1 MDERLTAISR
11 ALEYIERH
19 LKEKMRVEDM
29 AQACGYSLYYFIR
42 LFNQCV
48 HLTPYDY
55 LIRRRLAQAA
65 LELLKGER
73 RLLEIALDYGF
84 QSAET
89 FTRAFTRVFGIQP
102 SLARKQ
108 GGVDE
113 RLLLRHCSREQLLY
127 YQKCGAPRAQLSNLS
142 PVLLGGYVFQN
153 DLTAE
158 RVVEIVER
166 LQALQPLAKEFFWV
180 VSYPQPS
187 TGGPPSYFAGVVVP
201 DWTSLPA
208 QCLAKHVPAGPYA
221 CFNQT
226 DLLAHFQ
233 TARCYIYQVW
243 AANMAETFP
252 SPLEICRISLQH
264 EKQSSQILLPLFN
277 NPKTIFLDTI

>member
-19 LKEKMRVEDM
+19 LKEMARVEDM

-65 LELLKGER
+65 LELLNGER

-113 RLLLRHCSREQLLY
+113 RLLLRPCSREQLLY
-127 YQKCGAPRAQLSNLS
+127 YQTCGVPRSQFSNRS
-142 PVLLGGYVFQN
+142 MQLLGGYVFQN
-153 DLTAE
+153 DLTPD
-158 RVVEIVER
+158 RLVEIIER
-166 LQALQPLAKEFFWV
+166 LQALQPLAREFFWV
-180 VSYPQPS
+180 TTYPQPS
-187 TGGPPSYFAGVVVP
+187 MGLPPSYFAGIPVP
-201 DWTSLPA
+201 DVSALPA
-208 QCLAKHVPAGPYA
+208 QCLAKPIPAGSYA
-221 CFNQT
+221 CFSQS
-226 DLLAHFQ
+226 DLPAYLQ
-233 TARCYIYQVW
+233 TARRYIYQVW
-243 AANMAETFP
+243 AANMAETFQ
-252 SPLEICRISLQH
+252 SPLEACRISLQL

-277 NPKTIFLDTI
+277 NPKTTF